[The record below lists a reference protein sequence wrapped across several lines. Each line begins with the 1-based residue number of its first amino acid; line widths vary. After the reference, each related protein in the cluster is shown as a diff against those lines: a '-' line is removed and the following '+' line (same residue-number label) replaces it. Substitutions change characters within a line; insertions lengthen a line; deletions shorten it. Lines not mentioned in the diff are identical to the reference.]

1 MAEGLIDNM
10 NPKSPR
16 KHSGKHGG
24 GDAPEHQTFS
34 SAPTILGNRKPVIMI
49 SSTVYGIEEL
59 LEQIFGILNGAGFTV
74 WMSHK
79 GTVPVDPA
87 KSNFE
92 NCLDAVENCD
102 LFLGILTTRYG
113 TGKDDETGGLSI
125 AHREIRGALKRN
137 IPRWFLAH
145 HDLIFA
151 RSLIRDLGYRTAD
164 QRAKLKLTGG
174 KLIDDLRVIDVYEEV
189 IQAEKKLRDRRGN
202 WAQPFATPPDA
213 NIFVVAQFLRY
224 AEAIDIVKQQPLLA
238 LQTCAK
244 GGMKP

>member
-1 MAEGLIDNM
+1 MKR
-10 NPKSPR
+10 KSPS
-16 KHSGKHGG
+16 KHSGKPKVASTPEFQPMPI
-24 GDAPEHQTFS
+24 APKGAS
-34 SAPTILGNRKPVIMI
+34 GRKPVIMV

-79 GTVPVDPA
+79 GTVPVNPA
-87 KSNFE
+87 MSNFE
-92 NCLDAVENCD
+92 NCLVAVEHCD

-125 AHREIRGALKRN
+125 AHREIREALKRK

-151 RSLIRDLGYRTAD
+151 RSLIRDLGYKTAD

-224 AEAIDIVKQQPLLA
+224 AEAIDIVKQQPLSA
-238 LQTCAK
+238 LKAYAK
-244 GGMKP
+244 GEINP

>member
-1 MAEGLIDNM
+1 MKPI
-10 NPKSPR
+10 PQVRRSR
-16 KHSGKHGG
+16 KPMSGT
-24 GDAPEHQTFS
+24 APERQTS
-34 SAPTILGNRKPVIMI
+34 CAELPSLSRRKPVIMV

-113 TGKDDETGGLSI
+113 TGKDDGTGGLSI
-125 AHREIRGALKRN
+125 THREIRKALKRK

-151 RSLIRDLGYRTAD
+151 RSLIRSLGYKTAE
-164 QRAKLKLTGG
+164 QRAELKLTGG

-189 IQAEKKLRDRRGN
+189 IQAEKKLCDRRGN

-224 AEAIDIVKQQPLLA
+224 AEAIDIVRRQPLSA
-238 LQTCAK
+238 LQAFAK
-244 GGMKP
+244 GEINS

>member
-1 MAEGLIDNM
+1 M
-10 NPKSPR
+10 
-16 KHSGKHGG
+16 
-24 GDAPEHQTFS
+24 
-34 SAPTILGNRKPVIMI
+34 V

-59 LEQIFGILNGAGFTV
+59 LEQVFGILNGAGFTV

-92 NCLDAVENCD
+92 NCLVAVGNCD
-102 LFLGILTTRYG
+102 FFLGILTTRYG

-125 AHREIRGALKRN
+125 AHREIREALKRN

-151 RSLIRDLGYRTAD
+151 RSLIRDLGYKTAG

-224 AEAIDIVKQQPLLA
+224 AEAIDIVNRQPLSA
-238 LQTCAK
+238 LQAYAI
-244 GGMKP
+244 GEINP

>member
-1 MAEGLIDNM
+1 MPIA
-10 NPKSPR
+10 PK
-16 KHSGKHGG
+16 G
-24 GDAPEHQTFS
+24 ANE
-34 SAPTILGNRKPVIMI
+34 RKPVIMV

-125 AHREIRGALKRN
+125 THREVRKALQRN

-151 RSLIRDLGYRTAD
+151 RSLIRDLGYKTAD

-224 AEAIDIVKQQPLLA
+224 AEAIDIVKRQPLSA
-238 LQTCAK
+238 LQAYAK
-244 GGMKP
+244 GGTKP

>member
-1 MAEGLIDNM
+1 MKRKLPAKRRR
-10 NPKSPR
+10 KSRANGPR
-16 KHSGKHGG
+16 QPRSFPVVPI
-24 GDAPEHQTFS
+24 APN
-34 SAPTILGNRKPVIMI
+34 ARKPVIMV

-102 LFLGILTTRYG
+102 LFLGILTSRYG

-125 AHREIRGALKRN
+125 THLEIRKALKRK

-151 RSLIRDLGYRTAD
+151 RSLIRDLGYKTAD

-174 KLIDDLRVIDVYEEV
+174 KVIDDLRVIDVYEEV

-224 AEAIDIVKQQPLLA
+224 AEAIDIVNRQPLSA
-238 LQTCAK
+238 LQAYAK
-244 GGMKP
+244 GEIKP

>member
-1 MAEGLIDNM
+1 MKLQT
-10 NPKSPR
+10 
-16 KHSGKHGG
+16 SGKRNRKPTSAA
-24 GDAPEHQTFS
+24 DPECQPFPIAPS
-34 SAPTILGNRKPVIMI
+34 SRKPVIMV

-79 GTVPVDPA
+79 GTTPVDPA

-92 NCLDAVENCD
+92 NCLAAVQNCD

-113 TGKDDETGGLSI
+113 TGKDDESGGLSI
-125 AHREIRGALKRN
+125 THQEVRKALKRE

-151 RSLIRDLGYRTAD
+151 RNLLRDLGYKTAD

-224 AEAIDIVKQQPLLA
+224 AEAIDIVKRQPLSA
-238 LQTCAK
+238 LQARTT
-244 GGMKP
+244 GETRP